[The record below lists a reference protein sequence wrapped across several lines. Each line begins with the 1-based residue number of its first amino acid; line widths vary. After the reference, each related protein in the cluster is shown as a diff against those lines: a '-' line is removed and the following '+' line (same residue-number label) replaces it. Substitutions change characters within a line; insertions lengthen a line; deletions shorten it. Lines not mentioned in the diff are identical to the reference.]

1 MKLEE
6 LKVGMR
12 LQDPYGNVY
21 KVRSKE
27 DAHHM
32 VVLECLS
39 LHQAVRV
46 EYDYMFKAVRDTLW
60 VHADRQTLLN
70 IDTPDVRRISDVLG
84 IHDVLNPVSI
94 QIQYGDIKAD
104 FSIVPDALLKGC
116 EVTLADMELLSE
128 AANIDT
134 VDVKIGLQ
142 LQDMQGNTY
151 IVVDVGDCFAMLYC
165 TKATAGKHRGAL
177 YMLGLQPNIC
187 ASLHPEDLKI
197 IEGALK

>member
-1 MKLEE
+1 MKLEDV
-6 LKVGMR
+6 KVGMR

-27 DAHHM
+27 DAYRM

-39 LHQAVRV
+39 LHQAVSV
-46 EYDYMFKAVRDTLW
+46 EYDYKFKAVGDTLW

-84 IHDVLNPVSI
+84 IHDLLNPVHI
-94 QIQYGDIKAD
+94 QIQYEDIKAD
-104 FSIVPDALLKGC
+104 FSIVPYALLKGC
-116 EVTLADMELLSE
+116 EITLADMKLPE
-128 AANIDT
+128 AANIDAA
-134 VDVKIGLQ
+134 DVKIGLQ

-151 IVVDVGDCFAMLYC
+151 VVADVGDCFAMLYC